1 MMHYYLVDNV
11 MPLRE
16 YRSSAVLFCG
26 QCIAMGFGLYNID
39 LPTVDVM
46 EYRCNEVSSLAFV

>member
-1 MMHYYLVDNV
+1 

-16 YRSSAVLFCG
+16 YRSLAVLLCG
-26 QCIAMGFGLYNID
+26 HCIAMDFGLYNIN

-46 EYRCNEVSSLAFV
+46 EYRCNGVSSLAFVWHSITVS